1 MAVLVAHRGALDQ
14 VLGFGP
20 GGQVAFGELVQF
32 PVDGHVYSVHLFVAF
47 PYMVLYQVAASAAA
61 LGVPATSKRKIRC
74 GIEMRSSVSR
84 MKMLPSM
91 RWMPSMTGASMAASS
106 GGVRVNCTG
115 SSRL

>member
-1 MAVLVAHRGALDQ
+1 MAVFVARRGVFDD
-14 VLGFGP
+14 VFGFGP

-32 PVDGHVYSVHLFVAF
+32 PVDGHVDGVHLFVAF

-61 LGVPATSKRKIRC
+61 LGVPAMSMRKIRC
-74 GIEMRSSVSR
+74 GIEMRRSVSR

-115 SSRL
+115 LSRL

>member
-1 MAVLVAHRGALDQ
+1 MAVFVAYCGVLDD
-14 VLGFGP
+14 VLGFWP

-32 PVDGHVYSVHLFVAF
+32 PVDGHVYGVHLVVAF

-61 LGVPATSKRKIRC
+61 LGVPATSIRKIRR
-74 GIEMRSSVSR
+74 GMAMSRSVSM

-91 RWMPSMTGASMAASS
+91 RWMLSMTGASMAASS
-106 GGVRVNCTG
+106 GGVRANCTG

>member
-1 MAVLVAHRGALDQ
+1 MAVFVAHCSVLDD

-32 PVDGHVYSVHLFVAF
+32 PVDGHVYGVHLFVVF

-61 LGVPATSKRKIRC
+61 LGVPATSRRKSRA
-74 GIEMRSSVSR
+74 GIEMRRSASR